1 MHVMALALLLSSC
14 STEVARVGVGG
25 PVEEGEVA
33 ATGSEVE
40 FVDTPC
46 FKLGYAWKPEYEGK
60 PPECLDGLTVVPLS
74 AYFNARS
81 CLKLKIAVA
90 RGKKLQDK
98 RETIRRRE
106 QDREV
111 RRQIKQ
117 AF

>member
-1 MHVMALALLLSSC
+1 LLLHKR
-14 STEVARVGVGG
+14 EIRKIGQAVAR
-25 PVEEGEVA
+25 
-33 ATGSEVE
+33 
-40 FVDTPC
+40 
-46 FKLGYAWKPEYEGK
+46 
-60 PPECLDGLTVVPLS
+60 DGLTVVPLS

-81 CLKLKIAVA
+81 RLKLKIAVA

>member
-1 MHVMALALLLSSC
+1 M
-14 STEVARVGVGG
+14 
-25 PVEEGEVA
+25 
-33 ATGSEVE
+33 
-40 FVDTPC
+40 
-46 FKLGYAWKPEYEGK
+46 
-60 PPECLDGLTVVPLS
+60 TVVPLS